1 MTQPAKR
8 VGEIDMKRKIIRLID
23 ANLNRA
29 KEAARVCEEI
39 ARFVVGSPNLSG
51 SYKKIRHE
59 ITKNA
64 AGLNLSLKTLLDA
77 RDVKTDAGLKSIS
90 SEMTRKDVGDIFFA
104 NMQRLKESIRV
115 LEEFSK
121 ITNKAAAENFKTL
134 RFRIYALEK
143 KTSIILSSLRNR

>member
-39 ARFVVGSPNLSG
+39 ARFILENSKLSI
-51 SYKKIRHE
+51 SYKKIRHK
-59 ITKNA
+59 ITQNFA
-64 AGLNLSLKTLLDA
+64 ALNLDLKTLLAA
-77 RDVKTDAGLKSIS
+77 RDTKTDAGVKSIS
-90 SEMTRKDVGDIFFA
+90 SEMTRRNIGDIFFA
-104 NMQRLKESIRV
+104 NTQRLKESVRV

-121 ITNKAAAENFKTL
+121 IINKDAAQDFKTL
-134 RFRIYALEK
+134 RFQIYALEK
-143 KTSIILSSLRNR
+143 ETSVILLSLRDS